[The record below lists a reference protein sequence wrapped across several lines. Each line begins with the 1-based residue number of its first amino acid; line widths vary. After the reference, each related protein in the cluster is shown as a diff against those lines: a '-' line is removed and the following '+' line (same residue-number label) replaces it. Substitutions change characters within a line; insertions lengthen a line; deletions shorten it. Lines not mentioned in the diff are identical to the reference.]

1 MTDLENI
8 PGRRGIPRRA
18 AAKLVRLLLPS
29 PAAVAVPDLAHSRA
43 AEPPGRRAENQ
54 TKASMEGMEMKMKK
68 ETIPAVLL
76 ALALPLAFA
85 CGPKES
91 AEMDDKDDTATQ
103 VSETEKAGVDQP
115 GDLNPVEAQT
125 MVDDVTLGHA
135 VATDGTIPADQQ
147 GDDFAPGDP
156 VYVAMEVGDTPAGSA
171 VKVDWYGPN
180 ETKVGE
186 ETKNVNAGE
195 KYLNFKAGDTANW
208 PKGDYRAEVWIG
220 DEKVNTQQFQIVD
233 KSEAGK

>member
-1 MTDLENI
+1 
-8 PGRRGIPRRA
+8 
-18 AAKLVRLLLPS
+18 
-29 PAAVAVPDLAHSRA
+29 
-43 AEPPGRRAENQ
+43 
-54 TKASMEGMEMKMKK
+54 MKR

-76 ALALPLAFA
+76 ALALPLGLA
-85 CGPKES
+85 CAHKES

-103 VSETEKAGVDQP
+103 VSETEKAGMDQP

-125 MVDDVTLGHA
+125 MIDDVTIGHS
-135 VATDGTIPADQQ
+135 VAADGTIPADQQ

-156 VYVAMEVGDTPAGSA
+156 IFVAMKVGDTPANSA
-171 VKVDWYGPN
+171 VKIDWYGPN

-186 ETKNVNAGE
+186 ETKQVTAGE
-195 KYLNFKAGDTANW
+195 TYMSFKAADTANW